1 MQMFKRTRKS
11 TRPIPMVH
19 LFLHSANQ
27 KYTKG
32 FMTCQMFI
40 LYINKTATTT
50 KKKQSKYIKYFVPIL
65 ENEKKKRCDDMF
77 KINSEV

>member
-1 MQMFKRTRKS
+1 MKTKTQNKLNFWLQCKCLKRTRNPNSK
-11 TRPIPMVH
+11 PFLWLVH

-40 LYINKTATTT
+40 LYINKPQ
-50 KKKQSKYIKYFVPIL
+50 KKNNQ
-65 ENEKKKRCDDMF
+65 NT
-77 KINSEV
+77 